1 MVRIGFDVGGTKI
14 ALGAVNEENRIIARR
29 EVPFPT
35 GKLYK
40 EVAKAMAD
48 LVKEFPYQ
56 IDSIGICIPGDIDY
70 EKGIIIRAHN
80 LQFYKVPFK
89 DEIQDHF
96 PNIPVYLE
104 NDANAAALAELKLGA
119 FRNCNTAI
127 LLTLGTGV
135 GGGIILDGKLFNG
148 GMNHGVEI
156 GHMCLELKGPLCT
169 CGNKG
174 CIEALC
180 SASWII
186 REGRKAVI
194 EYPLSKIY
202 TKIKGNIDRVDAKL
216 VIDCAREK
224 DPVATDIFNRYLD
237 NLSSAIASL
246 TAIFDP
252 EVIALGGGVS
262 KAGDF
267 LFEPLRQLVK
277 EKSYFE
283 HLYKIVP
290 AEFGNDAGIIG
301 SAMLGDL

>member
-156 GHMCLELKGPLCT
+156 
-169 CGNKG
+169 
-174 CIEALC
+174 
-180 SASWII
+180 
-186 REGRKAVI
+186 
-194 EYPLSKIY
+194 
-202 TKIKGNIDRVDAKL
+202 
-216 VIDCAREK
+216 
-224 DPVATDIFNRYLD
+224 
-237 NLSSAIASL
+237 
-246 TAIFDP
+246 
-252 EVIALGGGVS
+252 
-262 KAGDF
+262 
-267 LFEPLRQLVK
+267 
-277 EKSYFE
+277 
-283 HLYKIVP
+283 
-290 AEFGNDAGIIG
+290 
-301 SAMLGDL
+301 

>member
-35 GKLYK
+35 GKSYK

-96 PNIPVYLE
+96 PNISVYLE

-283 HLYKIVP
+283 HPYKIVP

>member
-35 GKLYK
+35 GKSYK